1 MIIPAVNIQ
10 IIRRVMNKNW
20 IVTAVNALTGERE
33 PISQRMNRDDA
44 LAASKKE
51 IRRGPGRAYSCPR
64 PEQVKPI
71 KLVPVQLQFQFEP
84 W

>member
-1 MIIPAVNIQ
+1 
-10 IIRRVMNKNW
+10 MNKNW

-33 PISQRMNRDDA
+33 QISQRMNRDDA

-51 IRRGPGRAYSCPR
+51 IRRGPGRAYSYPR
-64 PEQVKPI
+64 PELVKPTQPE
-71 KLVPVQLQFQFEP
+71 PVQLQFEFKP